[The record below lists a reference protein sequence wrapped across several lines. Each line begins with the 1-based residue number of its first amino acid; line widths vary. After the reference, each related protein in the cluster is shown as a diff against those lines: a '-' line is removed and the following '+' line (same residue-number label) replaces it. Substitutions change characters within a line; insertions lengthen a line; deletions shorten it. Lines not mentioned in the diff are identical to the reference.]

1 MHHTVV
7 YDASIAQN
15 SLLQIAAVT
24 DQIAQIRDSAIIAPP
39 RLNNITQILGFGTN
53 LNRLQI
59 QLPSTRRFGNYD
71 LRPFANAFAAGG
83 AQTPMLDLRED
94 PFVCEEGEEIP
105 VFAQQGSAGAQREY
119 CVLLLSDN
127 PRPVDQKNRITVRAT
142 GTTTLVADTWTP
154 VTLTFDTQLPRGKFK
169 LVGARVESASGVAFR
184 CINQQMS
191 YRPGGFCNQ
200 SALALDY
207 PGQRRG
213 GLGVWFEFD
222 YLTPPIVEMLATAG
236 DTAETFF
243 LDLIPE

>member
-15 SLLQIAAVT
+15 SLLQVAALT
-24 DQIAQIRDSAIIAPP
+24 DQIAQIRDNAIIAPP
-39 RLNNITQILGFGTN
+39 RLNKIAQLLCFGTN
-53 LNRLQI
+53 LNRAQI

-71 LRPFANAFAAGG
+71 IRPFANAFAAGG
-83 AQTPMLDLRED
+83 AQTPMLDLRGD
-94 PFVCEEGEEIP
+94 PFEVEEGEEIP
-105 VFAQQGSAGAQREY
+105 FFAQQGSAGVQREY
-119 CVLLLSDN
+119 AVLLLSDN
-127 PRPVDQKNRITVRAT
+127 PSPVDARNRITVRAT
-142 GTTTLVADTWTP
+142 GTTTLTADTWTP
-154 VTLTFDTQLPRGKFK
+154 VTLAFDVQLPRGKFK
-169 LVGARVESASGVAFR
+169 LVGMRAESVSGIAFR

-191 YRPGGFCNQ
+191 YRPGGFVNQ

-222 YLTPPIVEMLATAG
+222 YLTPPIVEMVSTAG